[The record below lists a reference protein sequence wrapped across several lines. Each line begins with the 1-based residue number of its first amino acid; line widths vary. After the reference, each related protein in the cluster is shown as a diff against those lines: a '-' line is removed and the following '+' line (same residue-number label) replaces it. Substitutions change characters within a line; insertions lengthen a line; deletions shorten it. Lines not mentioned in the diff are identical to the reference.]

1 MTVPAFHVML
11 NATSGT
17 AMAGNVSADELV
29 RRFSELG
36 HSVSID
42 ADSSRPFAQRLQTA
56 RNSPATVL
64 VAAGGDGTATA
75 LAEVAAETGK
85 RLVVLPLGTANL
97 LARDLRLPLT
107 LDDWFAGLP
116 EMIEQDVDIGE
127 VNGHVFLH
135 KVVIGAVPGIAA
147 VREKI
152 RGNSSIGA
160 RFAFAAHFVRQLNT
174 FRRFAVEIISENG
187 APYIH
192 RVHSIAVVNNDYDEG
207 LGKLFH
213 RSRLDAGYLSLYI
226 IRSLSVMNAV
236 RLSFEMLLGA
246 WRSDDVLEV
255 ENVET
260 VSIRTRRRRIRVMM
274 DGEVRLLSGPLVFRI
289 RPRALK
295 VLAGPLPVEAQEPEL
310 ATA

>member
-17 AMAGNVSADELV
+17 AMAGNVTADELL

-42 ADSSRPFAQRLQTA
+42 ADSSRPFAQRLQTS

-75 LAEVAAETGK
+75 LAAIAAETGK

-107 LDDWFAGLP
+107 LDAWFAGLP

-152 RGNSSIGA
+152 RGNSSIAA
-160 RFAFAAHFVRQLNT
+160 RFAFASHFVRQLNT
-174 FRRFAVEIISENG
+174 FRRFAVEVIAENG

-274 DGEVRLLSGPLVFRI
+274 DGEVRLLAGPLVFRI
-289 RPRALK
+289 RPKALK

-310 ATA
+310 APA